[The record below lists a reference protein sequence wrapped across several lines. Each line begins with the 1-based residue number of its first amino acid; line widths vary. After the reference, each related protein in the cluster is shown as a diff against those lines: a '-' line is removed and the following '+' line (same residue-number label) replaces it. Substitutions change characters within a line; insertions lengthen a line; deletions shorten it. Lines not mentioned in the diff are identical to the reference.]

1 MSKKRI
7 FLIIAGALLLAFLL
21 IFKYPKNFEDIIPDP
36 YTFENNG
43 VHICVGVG
51 VAKTEENVY
60 LKDCRVLFSTEEG
73 HGNYD
78 EIHTILSKAKFIADL
93 RNLMPFENT
102 YHGWSHQHRGGISI
116 TFGEGYDGFVV
127 EIHSDGCVCAYKK
140 EDVGLADYIYSYK
153 LKDKSVFNEAW
164 DYIVEKGEVYIMD

>member
-21 IFKYPKNFEDIIPDP
+21 IFKCPKNFENIIPEP

-73 HGNYD
+73 HGNYG

-164 DYIVEKGEVYIMD
+164 DYIVQNGEVYIMD

>member
-7 FLIIAGALLLAFLL
+7 FLIIARALLLAFLL
-21 IFKYPKNFEDIIPDP
+21 IFKCPKNFENIIPEP

-43 VHICVGVG
+43 VHVCVGVG

-93 RNLMPFENT
+93 RNLLPFENT
-102 YHGWSHQHRGGISI
+102 YHGWSHAHRGGISI